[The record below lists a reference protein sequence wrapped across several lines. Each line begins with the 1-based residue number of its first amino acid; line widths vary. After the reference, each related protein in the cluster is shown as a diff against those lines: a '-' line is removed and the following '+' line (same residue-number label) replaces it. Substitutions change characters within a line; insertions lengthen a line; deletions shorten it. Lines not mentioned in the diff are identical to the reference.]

1 MSSTQND
8 ATAVS
13 LTATA
18 ADEVAALLREADAIL
33 NQNAEII
40 DSSMPIYRDGIV
52 PNTNETSQHGLLA
65 EPQPPMISTTKADEV
80 LSAVNMTLCTTKS
93 KTVCPKSIMKPST
106 TPSTPHSAS
115 APSNNQL
122 MKLEASQTTYSKY
135 PIDCRVHY
143 NFNQV
148 SPTTTSTS
156 PSQSRPKLIGSYC
169 VGRIQSVFLDTSSK
183 NFVYEV
189 APIPKSG
196 HTTTE
201 MLTESQLAYASGTP
215 VCVQFSEREAVQD
228 GEIVGC
234 KVDLE
239 DVKMYSV
246 QLSMYKN
253 IAQLYEDVHESM
265 ITHRKLS
272 KKVEA
277 SAAAA
282 SAAVNK
288 STIGLTTSQ
297 KVEAKKARVAKKKTI
312 SKAKLQVPKKQKSP
326 AILAARRERRAL
338 RKIAKRNAKNIVQV
352 SAAAPNQN
360 EGDGKDEVMST

>member
-1 MSSTQND
+1 
-8 ATAVS
+8 
-13 LTATA
+13 
-18 ADEVAALLREADAIL
+18 
-33 NQNAEII
+33 
-40 DSSMPIYRDGIV
+40 
-52 PNTNETSQHGLLA
+52 
-65 EPQPPMISTTKADEV
+65 
-80 LSAVNMTLCTTKS
+80 
-93 KTVCPKSIMKPST
+93 
-106 TPSTPHSAS
+106 
-115 APSNNQL
+115 
-122 MKLEASQTTYSKY
+122 
-135 PIDCRVHY
+135 
-143 NFNQV
+143 
-148 SPTTTSTS
+148 
-156 PSQSRPKLIGSYC
+156 
-169 VGRIQSVFLDTSSK
+169 
-183 NFVYEV
+183 
-189 APIPKSG
+189 
-196 HTTTE
+196 

-282 SAAVNK
+282 SAAVIK